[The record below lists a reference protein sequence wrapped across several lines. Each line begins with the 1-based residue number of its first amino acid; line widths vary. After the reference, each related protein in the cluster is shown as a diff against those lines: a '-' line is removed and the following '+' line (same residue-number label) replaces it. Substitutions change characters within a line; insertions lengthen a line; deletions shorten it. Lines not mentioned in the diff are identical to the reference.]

1 MRQSIANA
9 EKIYQGLKEAE
20 INFIVHLPE
29 SYMKELIPFI
39 RKDPSIKYVQVCREE
54 VGVNIAAG
62 ALLGGKRPAILMED
76 TGLGN
81 SINPLVSIHSLWRI
95 PLLMLMSYRGDVGDF
110 TFYTA
115 PCRYAEPVLKALGI
129 GSYVLRDPEQI
140 IPMIRDC
147 SRTTFAQKMPVA
159 LLVAKQ
165 VIWEE

>member
-1 MRQSIANA
+1 MRLSVANA
-9 EKIYQGLKEAE
+9 ERIYQGLKEAG
-20 INFIVHLPE
+20 IDFVLHLPE
-29 SYMKELIPFI
+29 SYMKEVIPFI
-39 RKDPSIKYVQVCREE
+39 QRDPSMRYVQVCREE
-54 VGVNIAAG
+54 VGINIAAG
-62 ALLGGKRPAILMED
+62 ALLGGKKPAILMED

-115 PCRYAEPVLKALGI
+115 PCRYAGPVLEALGFP
-129 GSYVLRDPEQI
+129 SYVLRDPAQI
-140 IPMIRDC
+140 VPMIRDC

-159 LLVAKQ
+159 LLMTKQ